1 MSLVLNAQLQT
12 PQEVLQQ
19 GFSIVQFKEVFFS
32 SFLMNKQILSNDIQ
46 HSYRNTVQ
54 INKWPNTAL
63 SASQSVA
70 PECAKPPGSHLIT
83 PCVTP

>member
-32 SFLMNKQILSNDIQ
+32 SFLMNKLKYWQMISSTPTETRSKLTSGLIQ
-46 HSYRNTVQ
+46 PSVPHKVL
-54 INKWPNTAL
+54 P
-63 SASQSVA
+63 QSVLSLQA
-70 PECAKPPGSHLIT
+70 ATS
-83 PCVTP
+83 